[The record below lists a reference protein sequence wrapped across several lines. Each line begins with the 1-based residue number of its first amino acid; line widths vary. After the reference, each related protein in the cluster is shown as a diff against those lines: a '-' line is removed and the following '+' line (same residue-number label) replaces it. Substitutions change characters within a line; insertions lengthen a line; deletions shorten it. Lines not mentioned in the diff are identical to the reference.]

1 MSLSELNFMLRQLE
15 ADNTVPLPNYTEEE
29 ETKAWTVL
37 NSFGKIAMD
46 EI

>member
-1 MSLSELNFMLRQLE
+1 MLRQLE
-15 ADNTVPLPNYTEEE
+15 ADETVPPQNQTERR

-37 NSFGKIAMD
+37 DSIGTITKD